1 MLTNGTRPSSC
12 KMSNNQMLKSS
23 ERQKL
28 STSIRALQSPVAASL
43 ADGFLCDKNHERSRI
58 LIQTKRQKSKILVRL
73 CYSNIAMSQSTGW
86 KATKASKNKVRNVAV
101 KKAKSCPTSLKIYQ
115 SKKKKGFFFMA
126 TDLILHL
133 SSFLECLHFQSLF
146 FLQSWPS
153 CTVCPNKQIQKKAT
167 AGGEGRGHESSPQF
181 VS

>member
-43 ADGFLCDKNHERSRI
+43 ADGFLCDKNDERSRI

-115 SKKKKGFFFMA
+115 SKKKKRFFFYG
-126 TDLILHL
+126 
-133 SSFLECLHFQSLF
+133 
-146 FLQSWPS
+146 
-153 CTVCPNKQIQKKAT
+153 N
-167 AGGEGRGHESSPQF
+167 
-181 VS
+181 

>member
-43 ADGFLCDKNHERSRI
+43 ADGFLCDKNDERSRI

-115 SKKKKGFFFMA
+115 SKKKKFFFFYGNWL
-126 TDLILHL
+126 DP
-133 SSFLECLHFQSLF
+133 SSFFLPGVSSFPVTFFFAIMAIMHSLS
-146 FLQSWPS
+146 Q
-153 CTVCPNKQIQKKAT
+153 
-167 AGGEGRGHESSPQF
+167 
-181 VS
+181 

>member
-43 ADGFLCDKNHERSRI
+43 ADGFLCDKNDERSRI

-115 SKKKKGFFFMA
+115 SKKKKF
-126 TDLILHL
+126 
-133 SSFLECLHFQSLF
+133 CF
-146 FLQSWPS
+146 FLWQL
-153 CTVCPNKQIQKKAT
+153 T
-167 AGGEGRGHESSPQF
+167 
-181 VS
+181 